1 MIGVPM
7 PDPRESNISNLNQQL
22 DQFYGAGKTVQE
34 ISRGV
39 SAKAPMFG
47 TTPHS
52 LKLKAARTKD
62 APKVKALADAG
73 KSVVEIARET
83 GILAKRLRLIASE
96 NNFKFAEPS

>member
-7 PDPRESNISNLNQQL
+7 PDPRDSIISNLNQQL
-22 DQFYGAGKTVQE
+22 EHYFGAGKTVQE
-34 ISRGV
+34 IAAGV

-62 APKVKALADAG
+62 APRVKALADAG